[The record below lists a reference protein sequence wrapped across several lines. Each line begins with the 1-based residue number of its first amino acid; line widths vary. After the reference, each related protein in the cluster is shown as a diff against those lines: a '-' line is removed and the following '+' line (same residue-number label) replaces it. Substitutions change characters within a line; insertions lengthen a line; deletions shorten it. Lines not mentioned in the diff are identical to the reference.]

1 MKLDLITRSR
11 IKIASPSRRCEL
23 YRKYGKVQ
31 IGNKCLIGSDVHFG
45 SEPYLVTIG
54 DNVRITQGMRFITH
68 DGGLWVVR
76 NMYPEYE
83 HADLIKPIVVG
94 NNVHIGIGSI
104 IMPGVHIGDNCII
117 GCGAIVTKDIPDG
130 SIAAGVPAR
139 VIEDIDTYIEKNRE
153 SYIYTKNMTAEKKRE
168 VLLNKQ

>member
-1 MKLDLITRSR
+1 MILNLITRIR

-31 IGNKCLIGSDVHFG
+31 IGNKCSIGTDVHFG

-54 DNVRITQGMRFITH
+54 NNVRITENVRFITH

-83 HADLIKPIVVG
+83 NADLIKPIVVG
-94 NNVHIGIGSI
+94 NNVHIGIGAI

-130 SIAAGVPAR
+130 SIAAGVPAK

-153 SYIYTKNMTAEKKRE
+153 SFIDTKKMTAEKKKE
-168 VLLNKQ
+168 VLLKR